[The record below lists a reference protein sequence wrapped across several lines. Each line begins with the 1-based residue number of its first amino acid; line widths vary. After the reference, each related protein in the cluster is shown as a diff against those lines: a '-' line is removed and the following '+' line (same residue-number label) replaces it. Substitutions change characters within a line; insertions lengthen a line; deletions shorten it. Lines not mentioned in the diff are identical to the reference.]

1 MTKTNTTTIQI
12 SVYDW
17 SIMEEIIYEAR
28 IGSIIDFLSL
38 TYRFDKKVK
47 YKKTTDKNWY
57 YGKTMI
63 KRLFKKE
70 IAIKPTLKFVTTN
83 DLNKIEEEKR
93 KAAEEI
99 RLKEEEKEREEMG
112 WGKRNAN
119 PKLGIEEIQ
128 SMSEDELVNRLIE
141 LYVDDYYIGKTG
153 FNSYDGHFGCNLTET
168 TYIELQVSSE
178 LADRAY
184 HTALEFL
191 CKKTLPF
198 KSGDRL
204 PMSKIFRLTDDY
216 KLVSIKKDKDED
228 LLPSF

>member
-1 MTKTNTTTIQI
+1 MTKTTITTIQI
-12 SVYDW
+12 SIYDW
-17 SIMEEIIYEAR
+17 SIMEEIVYEAQ
-28 IGSIIDFLSL
+28 IGSVSDFLSL
-38 TYRFDKKVK
+38 TYRFGKKVK
-47 YKKTTDKNWY
+47 YKKPTDKNWY

-83 DLNKIEEEKR
+83 DLNKIEEDKR
-93 KAAEEI
+93 KAEHEI

-112 WGKRNAN
+112 WGERNAN

-141 LYVDDYYIGKTG
+141 LYAEDYYIGKTG
-153 FNSYDGHFGCNLTET
+153 FNSYAGYFECNLTET

-184 HTALEFL
+184 HTTLELL
-191 CKKTLPF
+191 CGKKRPY

-216 KLVSIKKDKDED
+216 KLVSIKKDKD
-228 LLPSF
+228 LVLSF